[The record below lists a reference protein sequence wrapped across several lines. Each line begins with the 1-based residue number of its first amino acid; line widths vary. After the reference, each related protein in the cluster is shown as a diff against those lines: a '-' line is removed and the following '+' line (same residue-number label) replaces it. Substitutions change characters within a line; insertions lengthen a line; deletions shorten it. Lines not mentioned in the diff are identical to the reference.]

1 MEFMQVK
8 TDYLY
13 FKNKWLWKK
22 KIKSNSQE
30 DELGFCLLNQNT
42 RKKVLN
48 HVLKIENHLRVFQPM
63 NAENSPF
70 LF

>member
-22 KIKSNSQE
+22 KKLKSNSQEE
-30 DELGFCLLNQNT
+30 DELGFCLLN
-42 RKKVLN
+42 
-48 HVLKIENHLRVFQPM
+48 
-63 NAENSPF
+63 
-70 LF
+70 

>member
-30 DELGFCLLNQNT
+30 DELGFCLLN
-42 RKKVLN
+42 
-48 HVLKIENHLRVFQPM
+48 
-63 NAENSPF
+63 
-70 LF
+70 

>member
-22 KIKSNSQE
+22 KKLKVIH
-30 DELGFCLLNQNT
+30 
-42 RKKVLN
+42 RKK
-48 HVLKIENHLRVFQPM
+48 M
-63 NAENSPF
+63 N
-70 LF
+70 